1 MSATAMIYDAVRT
14 PRAKGKE
21 NEPLNEVKPVDLA
34 AGVLTALEQRVNL
47 DPARVGDVILG
58 CAGPLAE
65 QGGAIGKTAAMVAGW
80 PDSVSGMQLDR
91 YCGSGLESVNVAA
104 MKVMAGVEDLA
115 VGGGVESMSHVKI
128 GIGGSAW
135 VSDPAINIKTEYMPQ
150 GIGADLIA
158 TLEGYSREDVD
169 AFALRSQ
176 QRAAKARSE
185 GYFKSVVP
193 VLDMAGRTILA
204 EDDFIKPDTT
214 MEILGGLKPSFEQMG
229 AMGLDDMAISKYPQ
243 VSSITHVHTPGNSSG
258 IVDGASAVLIGN
270 EAAGK
275 DLGMHARGRIVSMA
289 NVSTERLIMLTG
301 PAPAAKKALDK
312 AGLSFDDID
321 LFEINEAFASVTLK
335 FIQDTGVDAEKVN
348 VNGGAIA
355 MGHPLG
361 ATGGMLIGTV
371 LDELERRDQ
380 RYGLCA
386 LCIGAGM
393 GIATVIE
400 RV

>member
-1 MSATAMIYDAVRT
+1 MTTEAIIYDAVRT
-14 PRAKGKE
+14 PRAKGKADE
-21 NEPLNEVKPVDLA
+21 SLNEVKPVDLM
-34 AGVLTALEQRVNL
+34 AGLLTSIEARQSL
-47 DPARVGDVILG
+47 DPSRVGDVILG

-91 YCGSGLESVNVAA
+91 YCGSGLEAINIAA
-104 MKVMAGVEDLA
+104 MKVMCGLESLA
-115 VGGGVESMSHVKI
+115 VGGGVESMSHVPI

-135 VSDPAINIKTEYMPQ
+135 VSDPAISTQTEYIPQ
-150 GIGADLIA
+150 GISADLIA
-158 TLEGYSREDVD
+158 TIDGYSRNDVD
-169 AFALRSQ
+169 QVALSSQ
-176 QRAAKARSE
+176 SRAVNARKK

-193 VLDMAGRTILA
+193 VVDKAGRTILA
-204 EDDFIKPDTT
+204 EDAFIKPDTT
-214 MEILGGLKPSFEQMG
+214 MDILGGLKPSFVKAG
-229 AMGLDDMAISKYPQ
+229 AMGFDDLAIAKYPRLA
-243 VSSITHVHTPGNSSG
+243 SINHVHTPGNSSG

-270 EAAGK
+270 ETVGNE
-275 DLGMHARGRIVSMA
+275 LGLKGRGRIVSMA

-301 PAPAAKKALDK
+301 PAPAARKAIK
-312 AGLSFDDID
+312 QAGLTFDDID
-321 LFEINEAFASVTLK
+321 LFEVNEAFASVVLR
-335 FIQDTGVDAEKVN
+335 FIRETGVDPEKVN

-361 ATGGMLIGTV
+361 ATGGILIGTV
-371 LDELERRDQ
+371 LDELERRGA

-400 RV
+400 RI